1 MLLCWC
7 CSVAKSCL
15 FVISWTT
22 AGQGSLTF
30 TISLSLSKLM
40 SIESVMSSN
49 QVIFCC
55 CFSSC
60 LQSFPESGSFQIGQ
74 SIGASASASVLPINI
89 QDRFPLGWTGWISLL
104 SKALWSPCVFSKTT
118 VQMHQFF
125 AAQLSLLSNSHIHTW
140 LLEKP

>member
-89 QDRFPLGWTGWISLL
+89 QDRFPLGLTGWISLL
-104 SKALWSPCVFSKTT
+104 SKGLWRVFSRTT
-118 VQMHQFF
+118 VREHQFF
-125 AAQLSLLSNSHIHTW
+125 DTQPCLWSNSHICTW